1 MSGQTPSQEKL
12 QRHKGLALLNRT
24 KRLQNHAS
32 FRGKLQNK
40 TDSSGRFLARSV
52 PGAFA
57 QMFSAVD
64 RRHTD
69 AEIRAEAICDA
80 MAGRG
85 R

>member
-1 MSGQTPSQEKL
+1 MQVFAE
-12 QRHKGLALLNRT
+12 NCRT
-24 KRLQNHAS
+24 KRIQVAGFWQGL
-32 FRGKLQNK
+32 F
-40 TDSSGRFLARSV
+40 